1 MYYIAINGLISSK
14 KKRILSIEKTF
25 SVILGSLKIVWG
37 GLRILG
43 DAVRLDE
50 TPGAV
55 RSGVIPLPICP

>member
-14 KKRILSIEKTF
+14 KKR
-25 SVILGSLKIVWG
+25 G

-55 RSGVIPLPICP
+55 RAGVIPLPICP

>member
-25 SVILGSLKIVWG
+25 SIILGSLEIGWA

-43 DAVRLDE
+43 
-50 TPGAV
+50 
-55 RSGVIPLPICP
+55 